1 MLAPGS
7 NPGSRA
13 SWTSSTCDLPDLSG
27 LERPDRS
34 HYSWISVLEFDGQPL
49 PEGYSLETASLL
61 LREAWAVIDVVE
73 RDGVRCN
80 RIVQLLP
87 AWLTGALDRAR
98 RRSTESQLPVAV
110 LQAAGEPPGESL
122 VVMRLR
128 DFVAWHGEL
137 PAGPRPPREP

>member
-13 SWTSSTCDLPDLSG
+13 SWTSSTCDPPDLSG
-27 LERPDRS
+27 LSRPDRS
-34 HYSWISVLEFDGQPL
+34 HYSWISALEFDGQPL

-87 AWLTGALDRAR
+87 LQSNHSPNPQIPAEFG
-98 RRSTESQLPVAV
+98 VAV
-110 LQAAGEPPGESL
+110 SLEADEWDDDPEGNGVLDDQPP
-122 VVMRLR
+122 
-128 DFVAWHGEL
+128 W
-137 PAGPRPPREP
+137 